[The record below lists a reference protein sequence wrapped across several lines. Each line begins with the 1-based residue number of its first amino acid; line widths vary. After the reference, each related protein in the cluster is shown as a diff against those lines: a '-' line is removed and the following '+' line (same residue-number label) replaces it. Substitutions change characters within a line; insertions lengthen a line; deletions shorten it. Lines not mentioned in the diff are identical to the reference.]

1 MISFTESQQ
10 KLPSTCLASLIN
22 PMRDR
27 QHYNIMLIE
36 LNHKVLQVLDK
47 TTGHGCF
54 TMIGYDKEGRE
65 QDTCYKYV
73 FKIVLLIQHSSLEP
87 QDQGGGGR
95 DRWLNNQNPVVINKI
110 GNRINVNVE
119 SRASVL
125 CLLVYLSSG
134 IIFSWGSLFD
144 SIYHGIPF

>member
-1 MISFTESQQ
+1 M
-10 KLPSTCLASLIN
+10 
-22 PMRDR
+22 
-27 QHYNIMLIE
+27 
-36 LNHKVLQVLDK
+36 
-47 TTGHGCF
+47 
-54 TMIGYDKEGRE
+54 
-65 QDTCYKYV
+65 

-125 CLLVYLSSG
+125 CLLVCLSQG
-134 IIFSWGSLFD
+134 
-144 SIYHGIPF
+144 